1 MNNNDNLNN
10 QHLENNMENNIE
22 QKVENKKARKKI
34 LAFAVTLALIGGAY
48 GAYWHFYGS
57 HFQETE
63 NAYISGL
70 QNTVTSQVTGNI
82 VEINIQ
88 DSQHVKK
95 GMVALTIDSTDYQL
109 NLDKAENDLA
119 RTVRSYRSLQIGK
132 NQNNENLSLKRLDLA
147 KAQSDY
153 YKDQKAFEAGV
164 LSKEQLDN
172 SLHLLNQ
179 SKVAL
184 SNANLGLQN
193 AKLQAVAKNI
203 YEHPDVAQAILQY
216 KSAYLDLNR
225 TKITIPTDGIIAKK
239 GVYIGQRVSPN
250 QPLFTVVDVNH
261 EWVDANFKE
270 SQLKHIKIG
279 QQVVMHS
286 DVNGKEYQGVIS
298 GIGAG
303 SGSSLSLLPAQNA
316 TGNWIKVVQRV
327 PVRIEI
333 SSESLKENG
342 FLPIGTSMRAEVKLN
357 APLKTVSSFTQK
369 NPVIFDEP
377 KMHTKINEIIENNLG
392 NK

>member
-1 MNNNDNLNN
+1 MNNQDNINN
-10 QHLENNMENNIE
+10 ETLENNMENNIE
-22 QKVENKKARKKI
+22 QKVENKKAGKKI
-34 LAFAVTLALIGGAY
+34 IAFLVGLAVIGGGY
-48 GAYWHFYGS
+48 GAYWQLYGS
-57 HFQETE
+57 QFEETE

-88 DSQHVKK
+88 DSQNVKQ
-95 GMVALTIDSTDYQL
+95 GLVAVSIDPTDYQL
-109 NLDKAENDLA
+109 NLEKAENDLA
-119 RTVRSYRSLQIGK
+119 RTVRSYKSLQIGQ
-132 NQNNENLSLKRLDLA
+132 NQNSENLSLKNLDLS

-153 YKDQKAFEAGV
+153 YKDKKAFEAGV

-172 SLHLLNQ
+172 SLHTLNQ
-179 SKVAL
+179 AKVAL

-193 AKLQAVAKNI
+193 ARLQAVAKNI
-203 YEHPDVAQAILQY
+203 YEHPDVAKAILQY
-216 KSAYLDLNR
+216 KSAYIDLQR
-225 TKITIPTDGIIAKK
+225 TKITIPTDGVVAKK

-270 SQLKHIKIG
+270 SQLKNIKVG

-286 DVNGKEYQGVIS
+286 DVNGKEYRGIIA

-303 SGSSLSLLPAQNA
+303 SGSSLSILPAQNA

-333 SSESLKENG
+333 EPQSFKENG
-342 FLPIGTSMRAEVKLN
+342 FLPIGTSMRAEVELN
-357 APLKTVSSFTQK
+357 SPLKTVSPLIQK
-369 NPVIFDEP
+369 NPVIIDEQ
-377 KMHTKINEIIENNLG
+377 KMQSRINEIIDNNLG